1 LYCSKSLTDEISAPQ
16 ERVGASWRFKGV
28 GQIVEANQARSA
40 HFEEMRER
48 FQQYFWMDDALQHF

>member
-28 GQIVEANQARSA
+28 GQIVEANQAGSA